1 MASRLGRIPP
11 RSTATGT
18 LALLTVAGPGAISC
32 GIGPDPNHLRLTK
45 ADLLFHTIS
54 TAVEIWREA
63 DFFDES
69 LG

>member
-1 MASRLGRIPP
+1 
-11 RSTATGT
+11 
-18 LALLTVAGPGAISC
+18 LTVAGPGAISC
-32 GIGPDPNHLRLTK
+32 GIGPDPNHLRLTQ
-45 ADLLFHTIS
+45 AGLFFHTIS

>member
-1 MASRLGRIPP
+1 LEAGSLDSRR
-11 RSTATGT
+11 
-18 LALLTVAGPGAISC
+18 PG
-32 GIGPDPNHLRLTK
+32 GDFLRHRPDPNYLRLTK
-45 ADLLFHTIS
+45 ADLFFHTIS